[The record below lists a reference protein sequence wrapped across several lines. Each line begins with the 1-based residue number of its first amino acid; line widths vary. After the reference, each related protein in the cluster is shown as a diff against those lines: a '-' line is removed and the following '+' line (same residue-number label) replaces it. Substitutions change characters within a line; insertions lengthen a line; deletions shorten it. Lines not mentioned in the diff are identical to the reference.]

1 MSWAGVLRNG
11 AQSSAVMPAV
21 MEKGAVKR
29 ASRNTPPVRRTE
41 RSTSESGSVTLRP
54 PVGFGRS
61 VKRSGRTI
69 IPSSIP
75 SDYVIRSNPSRS
87 ARGRSQRCAGP
98 PARSGIIPYPRRIAM
113 AALENDSMGS
123 GAAYPTE
130 SKLVL
135 NARAEGL
142 NVEIVGPISL
152 FPDGQK
158 CGIHFGADATVTV
171 MLGMRDYGHGYAS
184 PYFASLVAARLGIA
198 FKRIRLYYGG
208 VHPAVKIAPWRTP
221 NVPSR
226 SSVGIANAEIGDLIE
241 SLCDQAIEQGRRC
254 LASS

>member
-1 MSWAGVLRNG
+1 
-11 AQSSAVMPAV
+11 
-21 MEKGAVKR
+21 
-29 ASRNTPPVRRTE
+29 
-41 RSTSESGSVTLRP
+41 
-54 PVGFGRS
+54 
-61 VKRSGRTI
+61 
-69 IPSSIP
+69 
-75 SDYVIRSNPSRS
+75 
-87 ARGRSQRCAGP
+87 
-98 PARSGIIPYPRRIAM
+98 M

-152 FPDGQK
+152 FPDGEK

-184 PYFASLVAARLGIA
+184 PYFASLVAARLGIP

-254 LASS
+254 LASSIGVPPGEIDFEAPCGRFFAVGKERHVDILELAKKCTWPEATSQCRAERDSTRRERCDGPNNSLRSQKHIQPLSRPRPHGHSLRCPLARRGEDRAAGQTR